1 VWLRSLYE
9 DQLVRGCL
17 RWPELGPGDR
27 PTPTIGPHADVPVLV
42 LNGELDVT
50 TPLVNAS
57 DAAAAWSNATFV
69 PVANEIHVSALYDYE
84 RCASRIVRRF
94 VRTLDV
100 GDTSCAS
107 QTPPINVVGSFPA
120 RVADAP
126 QARRAG
132 PADGST
138 AGDRRIAWVVV
149 ETIADAF
156 NRWWNELYGGTG
168 VGLRGG
174 SYRVRGP
181 YLSFE
186 RPLVVRFRETRFVSD
201 VAVSGKVV
209 WRRRAAVVTGRL
221 RVESA
226 AVSGTLHV
234 VFDTDRASDVTIIR
248 GRLDGR
254 RIELRTAR
262 AWTS

>member
-1 VWLRSLYE
+1 M
-9 DQLVRGCL
+9 
-17 RWPELGPGDR
+17 
-27 PTPTIGPHADVPVLV
+27 
-42 LNGELDVT
+42 T

-57 DAAAAWSNATFV
+57 DAAAAWPNATFV

-94 VRTLDV
+94 VRTLDA

-107 QTPPINVVGSFPA
+107 QTPTINVVESFPA

-138 AGDRRIAWVVV
+138 AGDRRVAWVVV

-156 NRWWNELYGGTG
+156 NRWWNVLYGGSG

-174 SYRVRGP
+174 SYQIRGP

-186 RPLVVRFRETRFVSD
+186 RPLVLTFRQARFVAD

-209 WRRRAAVVTGRL
+209 WLRRAAVANGRL
-221 RVESA
+221 RVEA
-226 AVSGTLHV
+226 PGVSGTLHV

-248 GRLDGR
+248 GHLDGR
-254 RIELRTAR
+254 RIVLRAAR
-262 AWTS
+262 AWTP